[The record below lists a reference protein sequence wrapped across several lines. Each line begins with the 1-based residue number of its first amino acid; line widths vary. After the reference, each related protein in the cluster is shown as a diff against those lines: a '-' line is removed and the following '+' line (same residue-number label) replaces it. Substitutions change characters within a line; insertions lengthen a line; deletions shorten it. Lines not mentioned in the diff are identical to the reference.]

1 MPEYPGLY
9 EVQRVY
15 VMNRGATKCT
25 VVERMGWKL
34 LTYLI
39 NTINTV
45 FLRVNGQGE
54 WVTVDDTH

>member
-1 MPEYPGLY
+1 
-9 EVQRVY
+9 
-15 VMNRGATKCT
+15 MNRGATKCT